1 MKILFEKKQ
10 KQVLE
15 NADYIFEA
23 IDTRNEEMML
33 EAVMKAVE
41 ITHIVGGEKALRK
54 SKAWKKYMASFE
66 KRLKEHLDH
75 QILYGEGKHESHH
88 TNQ

>member
-1 MKILFEKKQ
+1 MRILFGKEQ

-23 IDTRNEEMML
+23 IDTRNEEMAI

-41 ITHIVGGEKALRK
+41 ITNIIGGEKALRK
-54 SKAWKKYMASFE
+54 SKAWKKFMASFE
-66 KRLKEHLDH
+66 QRLKEHLDH
-75 QILYGEGKHESHH
+75 AIMYGEGKK
-88 TNQ
+88 

>member
-1 MKILFEKKQ
+1 MRILFEKKQ

-23 IDTRNEEMML
+23 IDTRNEEMRL

-41 ITHIVGGEKALRK
+41 ITHIQDHRK
-54 SKAWKKYMASFE
+54 SDSGKGKAYIVD
-66 KRLKEHLDH
+66 REHLENYIKTPSFIDP
-75 QILYGEGKHESHH
+75 YYREGGDE
-88 TNQ
+88 

>member
-1 MKILFEKKQ
+1 MRILFEKKQ

-23 IDTRNEEMML
+23 IDTRNEEMRL

-41 ITHIVGGEKALRK
+41 ITHIQDHRK
-54 SKAWKKYMASFE
+54 SDSG
-66 KRLKEHLDH
+66 KR
-75 QILYGEGKHESHH
+75 QGIYR
-88 TNQ
+88 